1 MKIDLGSTA
10 ALNTGNNIYRPR
22 RRFKVLFCLALAAAV
37 APAQTKPTFEVASV
51 KPSAPLD
58 RAKLMAEIQNG
69 ATPRL
74 GPRVDGARAEYI
86 YMTVADLIVL
96 AYNVKSD
103 QIAGP
108 GWITTQPFDIIAKLP
123 EGASKNDAPK
133 MLQSLLE
140 DRFKLAL
147 HRDSKEHPALALV
160 VGEGGPK
167 MKEASGAFRP
177 IDPSAPLAPGEKQ
190 VDGPDGPMRMTSDKN
205 GGVTMNM
212 GEKGAVSYVVD
223 PATRSMKIEA
233 SQVTMAGFA
242 DLLTT
247 LLRATGGG
255 LQVKDMTGLT
265 GKYQVAIAFSLEDLT
280 GAARAKWIDE
290 PNPPAGVAGAA
301 TPANA
306 ASDPGGSPSLLK
318 AVQSMGL
325 RLASRRVMVEQLVI
339 DHVEKAPT
347 EN

>member
-1 MKIDLGSTA
+1 MKIELGSTPS
-10 ALNTGNNIYRPR
+10 LNTGNKICRSLR
-22 RRFKVLFCLALAAAV
+22 QFEVLFCLALAATV
-37 APAQTKPTFEVASV
+37 APAQTKPTFEVASI
-51 KPSAPLD
+51 KPAAPLD
-58 RAKLMAEIQNG
+58 RAKLLAEIQNG

-96 AYNVKSD
+96 AYHVKSD
-103 QIAGP
+103 QITGP
-108 GWITTQPFDIIAKLP
+108 GWIATQPFDIIAKLP
-123 EGASKNDAPK
+123 EGASKNDVPK

-140 DRFKLAL
+140 DRFKLTL
-147 HRDSKEHPALALV
+147 HRDSKEHPALALM

-167 MKEASGAFRP
+167 MKEASEALKP
-177 IDPSAPLAPGEKQ
+177 IDPKTPLAPGEKQ
-190 VDGPDGPMRMTSDKN
+190 VDGPDGPIRMSTDKN
-205 GGVTMNM
+205 GGATMNM
-212 GEKGAVSYVVD
+212 GEKGTVSYAVD
-223 PATRSMKIEA
+223 PATRLMKIAA
-233 SQVTMAGFA
+233 SQLTMGGLA

-265 GKYQVAIAFSLEDLT
+265 ASYQVAITFSLDDLT
-280 GAARAKWIDE
+280 GAVRAKWIDE
-290 PNPPAGVAGAA
+290 PNPPVGAAGAPG
-301 TPANA
+301 PADA

-325 RLASRRVMVEQLVI
+325 KLAQRKVMVEQLVI
-339 DHVEKAPT
+339 DHIEKTPT

>member
-1 MKIDLGSTA
+1 MKIDLGLTPS
-10 ALNTGNNIYRPR
+10 LNTENSYRSLR
-22 RRFKVLFCLALAAAV
+22 QFTVVFCLTLAVAG
-37 APAQTKPTFEVASV
+37 APAQTKPTFEVASI
-51 KPSAPLD
+51 KPAASLD
-58 RAKLMAEIQNG
+58 RAKLLAEIQNG

-96 AYNVKSD
+96 AYNAKSD

-108 GWITTQPFDIIAKLP
+108 GWITTQLFDIIAKLP
-123 EGASKNDAPK
+123 EGASKNDVPK

-147 HRDSKEHPALALV
+147 HRDSKEHVALALI

-167 MKEASGAFRP
+167 MKESSEALKP

-212 GEKGAVSYVVD
+212 GEKGTVSYVVD

-233 SQVTMAGFA
+233 SLVTMSGFA
-242 DLLTT
+242 DMLTT

-255 LQVKDMTGLT
+255 LAGKDMTGLT
-265 GKYQVAIAFSLEDLT
+265 ASYQVAITFSLNDLA
-280 GAARAKWIDE
+280 GAVRSKWIDE
-290 PNPPAGVAGAA
+290 PNPPVGAAGAPV
-301 TPANA
+301 PADA
-306 ASDPGGSPSLLK
+306 ASDPGGSPSLLR

-325 RLASRRVMVEQLVI
+325 KLTSRRVMVEQLVI
-339 DHVEKAPT
+339 DHIEKTPT

>member
-1 MKIDLGSTA
+1 MKTDLGFAQSF
-10 ALNTGNNIYRPR
+10 NTGNTHRSLR
-22 RRFKVLFCLALAAAV
+22 QFTVVFCLAVAAAV
-37 APAQTKPTFEVASV
+37 APAQTKPAFEVASI
-51 KPSAPLD
+51 KPAAPLD
-58 RAKLMAEIQNG
+58 RAKLLAEIQNG

-103 QIAGP
+103 QITGP

-123 EGASKNDAPK
+123 EGASKNDVPK

-140 DRFKLAL
+140 DRFKLVL
-147 HRDSKEHPALALV
+147 HRDSKEHLALALV
-160 VGEGGPK
+160 VGAGGPK
-167 MKEASGAFRP
+167 MEETSGGLKP

-212 GEKGAVSYVVD
+212 GEKGTLSYVVD

-265 GKYQVAIAFSLEDLT
+265 GKYQIAITFSLEDLT

-301 TPANA
+301 TPATA